1 MSDWRVTL
9 SDLVLLRGGTL
20 KRYAY
25 LLCGDPQDADDLVQT
40 ALMKVLARRRSDDL
54 RSAEAYVK
62 RAIANEYIDRTRAHR
77 TWLQHVLRLSSST
90 EAEDWTT
97 DAARAS
103 EVRDCLETLSPRQ
116 RACVVLRFYEDMTVP
131 EVARTLGC
139 RPGTVKRHL
148 SDSMVRLREELS
160 HTI

>member
-54 RSAEAYVK
+54 RSN
-62 RAIANEYIDRTRAHR
+62 RG
-77 TWLQHVLRLSSST
+77 LR
-90 EAEDWTT
+90 
-97 DAARAS
+97 
-103 EVRDCLETLSPRQ
+103 
-116 RACVVLRFYEDMTVP
+116 
-131 EVARTLGC
+131 
-139 RPGTVKRHL
+139 
-148 SDSMVRLREELS
+148 
-160 HTI
+160 